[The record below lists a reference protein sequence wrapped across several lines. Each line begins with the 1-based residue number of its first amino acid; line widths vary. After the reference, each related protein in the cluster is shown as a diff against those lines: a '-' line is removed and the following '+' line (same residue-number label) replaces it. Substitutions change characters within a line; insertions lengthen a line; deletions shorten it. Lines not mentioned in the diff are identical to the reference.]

1 MSIRFNYNQTIAQAK
16 LLDELASDMQ
26 NQCCKKLGDISENL
40 EASWSGDAASTYKK
54 YVSGIRDDLIKKA
67 KYIKDT
73 AEFLRNTAKK
83 MQAADAAA
91 KQAAQ
96 NTIARGE

>member
-1 MSIRFNYNQTIAQAK
+1 MSIRFNYNETMNQAK
-16 LLDELASDMQ
+16 LLDELANDVQ
-26 NQCCKKLGDISENL
+26 NQCCKKMSEICENL
-40 EASWSGDAASTYKK
+40 EAAWSGDAANSYKK

-67 KYIKDT
+67 KYMRDT

-96 NTIARGE
+96 NTVAKG

>member
-1 MSIRFNYNQTIAQAK
+1 MIISMAINFNYNQTVAQAK
-16 LLDELASDMQ
+16 LLDELANDVQ
-26 NQCCKKLGDISENL
+26 NQCCKKMGEISDNI
-40 EASWSGDAASTYKK
+40 EAAWNGDAATAYKTY
-54 YVSGIRDDLIKKA
+54 VIGVRDDLLKKA
-67 KYIKDT
+67 KYMKDT

-96 NTIARGE
+96 KI